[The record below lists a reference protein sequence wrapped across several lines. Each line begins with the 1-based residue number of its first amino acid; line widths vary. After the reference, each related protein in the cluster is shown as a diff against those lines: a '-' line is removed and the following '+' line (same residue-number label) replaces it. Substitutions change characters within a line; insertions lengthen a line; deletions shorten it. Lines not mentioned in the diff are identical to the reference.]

1 MAKFTFYKDTKVS
14 SWVRDR
20 YEIEAESQEEA
31 EELVR
36 NATDI
41 EDVGEFVERDT
52 ETILEKMVEDGYSEI
67 FNEEGEEIY

>member
-20 YEIEAESQEEA
+20 YEIEAESQEAA

-41 EDVGEFVERDT
+41 EDVGEFIERNI
-52 ETILEKMVEDGYSEI
+52 ETMLENMVEDGYSEI